1 MRDHRGINKLAT
13 TSVVITTWWLQVL
26 HTAFSYFY
34 VQLHWLL
41 LTICCGW
48 LGRIRLIITLAVC
61 HLAIATFGMI
71 GGDAFWAVWLASKVH
86 THTHTRGSGISWAV
100 CKSAPC
106 SRQITKPLPH
116 HCVFLQVGC
125 PSCHPTNSVK
135 ASKESRCLSV
145 SVFGTLQARFY
156 APSTVF
162 FDEIDSVCSR
172 RGSENEHE
180 ASRRVKSEMLI
191 QMDGMC
197 SCLQNL

>member
-1 MRDHRGINKLAT
+1 MAT
-13 TSVVITTWWLQVL
+13 PFELFDWQVR
-26 HTAFSYFY
+26 Y
-34 VQLHWLL
+34 
-41 LTICCGW
+41 
-48 LGRIRLIITLAVC
+48 
-61 HLAIATFGMI
+61 
-71 GGDAFWAVWLASKVH
+71 
-86 THTHTRGSGISWAV
+86 THTHPWQWHQLGSMQV
-100 CKSAPC
+100 CTLLQTDNQATTP
-106 SRQITKPLPH
+106 PL
-116 HCVFLQVGC
+116 CFLQVGC
-125 PSCHPTNSVK
+125 PSCRPTNSVK